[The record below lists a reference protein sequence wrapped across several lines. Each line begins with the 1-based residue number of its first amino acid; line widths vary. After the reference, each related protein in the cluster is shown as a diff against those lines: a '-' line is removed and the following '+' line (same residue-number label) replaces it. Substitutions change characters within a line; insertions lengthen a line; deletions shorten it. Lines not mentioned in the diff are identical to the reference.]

1 MDAVQIIEQS
11 LDHATGLVR
20 QVRVHHLN
28 AQTPCSEWDVR
39 ALLNHMMNELAWEPD
54 MLAGRT
60 VAEVGTSH
68 ERDYTGGDV
77 VSRWEEYAFI
87 AVERAKRA
95 DVDST
100 VHLSYGDVPAR
111 HYLAELGSDMLVHA
125 WDLGQGLQCSLI
137 MDRDLAQA
145 VYENSVPREAEFRSS
160 GLFGPVVA
168 VAEDADIQTKLLAF
182 YGRNS
187 TKI

>member
-68 ERDYTGGDV
+68 ERDYTGGDI

-111 HYLAELGSDMLVHA
+111 HYLAELGSDILVHA
-125 WDLGQGLQCSLI
+125 WDLGAGP
-137 MDRDLAQA
+137 A
-145 VYENSVPREAEFRSS
+145 VQLDHGSRSS
-160 GLFGPVVA
+160 AGGVREQCA
-168 VAEDADIQTKLLAF
+168 ARSGISKLWLVRTSS
-182 YGRNS
+182 GGG
-187 TKI
+187 